1 MKKLKHLLLV
11 LVCVTLA
18 AFAMTGCEKT
28 SSQKED
34 EAQSEIEAQ
43 NIKDVTSFTKNFAN
57 LMTKYTYEDFE
68 TAQESG
74 NTIVSVTFD
83 NDWGV
88 RWKQFVDEY
97 GEVASAK
104 VLDATKSDGLYSDQI
119 ILSNSSNADEGNQMI
134 LTIKYNDQLTAV
146 STTIGEYSDDSKE
159 TVGSKMETAGINT
172 ATGLI
177 VVFLILV
184 FLSLVIYCFR
194 FIGGSEK
201 PQNKDKTAKQAAPAA
216 PAPAP
221 AAAAP
226 AESTEAE
233 ELADQEEL
241 VAVIAAAI
249 AASEGTSPEG
259 FRVRSIKRLRSNKWR

>member
-146 STTIGEYSDDSKE
+146 STTIFLTNLYSFSSP
-159 TVGSKMETAGINT
+159 TRGIM
-172 ATGLI
+172 I
-177 VVFLILV
+177 
-184 FLSLVIYCFR
+184 S
-194 FIGGSEK
+194 
-201 PQNKDKTAKQAAPAA
+201 
-216 PAPAP
+216 
-221 AAAAP
+221 
-226 AESTEAE
+226 
-233 ELADQEEL
+233 
-241 VAVIAAAI
+241 
-249 AASEGTSPEG
+249 GTTFQSA
-259 FRVRSIKRLRSNKWR
+259 

>member
-1 MKKLKHLLLV
+1 MKKLKNLLLV

-43 NIKDVTSFTKNFAN
+43 NIRDITSFTQNFAN

-68 TAQESG
+68 TAEASG
-74 NTIVSVTFD
+74 NTVVSVTFD

-88 RWKQFVDEY
+88 RWKEFVDEY

-104 VLDATKSDGLYSDQI
+104 VLDATKSDGVYSDQI
-119 ILSNSSNADEGNQMI
+119 ILSNSKNVDEGNQMI
-134 LTIKYNDQLTAV
+134 LTITYNDQLTAV
-146 STTIGEYSDDSKE
+146 STTIGEYSDDSRE
-159 TVGSKMETAGINT
+159 TVGSKMKTAGINT

-177 VVFLILV
+177 VVFVILI

-194 FIGGSEK
+194 FVGSSEK
-201 PQNKDKTAKQAAPAA
+201 PQNKDKTAKQEAA
-216 PAPAP
+216 PAPEP

-226 AESTEAE
+226 AESTESE
-233 ELADQEEL
+233 ELSDQEEL

-249 AASEGTSPEG
+249 AAADGTSPEG
-259 FRVRSIKRLRSNKWR
+259 FRVRSIRRLRSNKWR